1 MKQRIQYGT
10 ERSIASKEA
19 AKKIRIF
26 IADLTRTVK
35 TLDGDQTR
43 TLDTRRHNLMDT
55 IACVEKRLGSIE
67 HLRACKYGR
76 AKHQLT
82 GAALAYPPVPM
93 PDGSNTGLTSAPRR
107 PQVFQVNFGSKSDN
121 RTSSRHGSA
130 STTTE

>member
-82 GAALAYPPVPM
+82 GAALAYPLVAIGA
-93 PDGSNTGLTSAPRR
+93 GSNSGRTWAPRR
-107 PQVFQVNFGSKSDN
+107 PQALQTNSGS
-121 RTSSRHGSA
+121 RV
-130 STTTE
+130 